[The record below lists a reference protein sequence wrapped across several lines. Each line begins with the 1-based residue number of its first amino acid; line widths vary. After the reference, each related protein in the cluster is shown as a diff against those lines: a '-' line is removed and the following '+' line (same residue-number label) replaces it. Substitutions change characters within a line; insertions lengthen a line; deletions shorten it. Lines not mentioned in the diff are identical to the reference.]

1 MILCTLVRERTMG
14 QAIAVATTP
23 STTYDRVI
31 FCDFDGT
38 IAVHDTF
45 VGAAELYA
53 PGLWA
58 ELKLELY
65 SFRMSLREAITKLL
79 AGMPADCYPKLAD
92 YARDQPIR
100 AGFAE
105 FLEFLDGQNVPIVV
119 VSGGVRSMVETTL
132 APYLDRLAGVYAVNV
147 EPQGA
152 GLSGKSPFESDTEML
167 AKYRVIEQFAP
178 REAILIGDSITDL
191 EAALQV
197 PLVFARSHLIDYLT
211 QQQKSFVPWSD
222 FFEIRDYL
230 AQSWGS

>member
-14 QAIAVATTP
+14 QAVAP
-23 STTYDRVI
+23 AYDRVI

-38 IAVHDTF
+38 IAVQDTF

-65 SFRMSLREAITKLL
+65 S

-92 YARDQPIR
+92 YARNQPIR

-105 FLEFLDGQNVPIVV
+105 FLEFLEGQNVPIVV

-147 EPQGA
+147 APQGS
-152 GLSGKSPFESDTEML
+152 GLSGSSPFESDTEML

-211 QQQKSFVPWSD
+211 QQQKPFVPWTD

-230 AQSWGS
+230 AQSWGL